1 MMRYPH
7 DIEEKLGFDKVRGM
21 LRGRCAG
28 ELGRQLVDKLKFS
41 TNDALIRKLCG
52 QTEEYMKMVQNAE
65 PLPALSYPDIENEL
79 KKLPLQGGFLEAH
92 EIYAILKT
100 LKTLHEWEAFLRKRK
115 DAYPVVAALAQN
127 ILIDEALINAI
138 ERCIDEKGQL
148 RENASSALRKIRVEM
163 QKSEVRARKKLEQV
177 LREAR
182 NVGMSPEDS
191 SLTVRGG
198 RLVIPLRAE
207 YKRSVK
213 GFIHDASASGNI
225 LFVEPEE
232 VLEINNAIKEL
243 SYEEKREIIRIL
255 TALTDDIRE
264 HHEAIAAG
272 RRFLGIIDLIRA
284 KALFSHEFEAIVPQP
299 ARQGAFEWQGAVNP
313 VLKKALDKQG
323 KPLVPLDIRM
333 NGRNRILVISGPN
346 AGGKSVCLQTVGL
359 LQYMYQCGMPVPV
372 KEGSTMMIFHD
383 IFIDI
388 GDEQSIENDLS
399 TYSSHLRAMNLLLK
413 IATKNTFFLIDE
425 FGSGTDPQFGGAIAE
440 AILEELISTK
450 ARGIITTHYNNLKKL
465 AESHEGLVNARM
477 RFDVNKL
484 EPLYRLEIGR
494 PGSSFA
500 LEIAGKI
507 GLPGKILREAR
518 KKAGADA
525 VTLDR
530 LLNDLEREKK
540 YYEEESRKYAA
551 QNETLEKTI
560 ANYNDLKEDLD
571 ERKKELL
578 NEAKTEAQMLL
589 RQANQ
594 RVENLIRQIR
604 ETEAEKEA
612 TKKLRRELKEFE
624 EKIKPRKLKR
634 RKKGQESEVKVVGGD
649 LLPGSHVRLRGQ
661 ETIGEVLK
669 VGKRDAEVRF
679 GELKSKIRLDRLE
692 RVSGG
697 VMKKENKKRTAPI
710 SGIDINARKAQFS
723 HNLDVR
729 GKRAYAALKALENF
743 LDDALLFGTP
753 EVRIIHGKGD
763 GILREVL
770 RNALKDYKEVKSFH
784 DEHADRGGA
793 GTTVV
798 ELG

>member
-1 MMRYPH
+1 MMRYPP
-7 DIEEKLGFDKVRGM
+7 DIEEKLGFDKVRDM
-21 LRGRCAG
+21 LRSRCVG
-28 ELGRQLVDKLKFS
+28 ELGRELVGKLKFS
-41 TNDALIRKLCG
+41 TDSALIRKLCG

-65 PLPALSYPDIENEL
+65 PVPALNYPDIENEM
-79 KKLPLQGGFLEAH
+79 KKLPVQGGFLEAH

-100 LKTLHEWEAFLRKRK
+100 LRTLHEWEAFFRKRK
-115 DAYPVVAALAQN
+115 DAYPAVAKLVEN
-127 ILIDEALINAI
+127 IQTDESLTTEI
-138 ERCIDEKGQL
+138 ERRIDEKGQL
-148 RENASSALRKIRVEM
+148 RESASPALRKIRVEM
-163 QKSEVRARKKLEQV
+163 QKNEVRARKKLEQV

-182 NVGMSPEDS
+182 NADMSPDDS
-191 SLTVRGG
+191 SLTIRGG

-207 YKRSVK
+207 YKRSIK

-232 VLEINNAIKEL
+232 VLEINNAIREL
-243 SYEEKREIIRIL
+243 SYEEKREIVRIL
-255 TALTDDIRE
+255 TGLTDDIRAHSE
-264 HHEAIAAG
+264 VLTAG

-299 ARQGAFEWQGAVNP
+299 GKQGAFEWQGAVNP
-313 VLKKALDKQG
+313 VLKKALGKQG
-323 KPLVPLDIRM
+323 KLLVPLDIRM
-333 NGRNRILVISGPN
+333 DGRNRILVISGPN

-359 LQYMYQCGMPVPV
+359 LQYMYQCGLPVPLR
-372 KEGSTMMIFHD
+372 EGSTMMIFHD

-413 IATKNTFFLIDE
+413 IATKNTLFLIDE

-440 AILEELISTK
+440 AILVELIRTK
-450 ARGIITTHYNNLKKL
+450 ARGIITTHYNNLKKM
-465 AESHEGLVNARM
+465 AESHEGLINARM
-477 RFDVNKL
+477 RFDVNRL

-507 GLPGKILREAR
+507 GLPERLLREAR

-530 LLNDLEREKK
+530 LLNDLERERK
-540 YYEEESRKYAA
+540 YYEEESRKYTA
-551 QNETLEKTI
+551 QNEMLEKTI
-560 ANYNDLKEDLD
+560 ANYRDLKEDLD

-578 NEAKTEAQMLL
+578 NEAKAEAKMLL
-589 RQANQ
+589 KQANQ

-604 ETEAEKEA
+604 EKEAEKEA
-612 TKKLRRELKEFE
+612 TKKLRSELKEFE
-624 EKIKPRKLKR
+624 EKIKPQKVKR
-634 RKKGQESEVKVVGGD
+634 RKKKESEIKVVEGEIT
-649 LLPGSHVRLRGQ
+649 PGSQVRIKGQ
-661 ETIGEVLK
+661 ETVGEVLK

-697 VMKKENKKRTAPI
+697 AMKKTAKKHAAPMA
-710 SGIDINARKAQFS
+710 GIDINARKAQFS
-723 HNLDVR
+723 HTLDVR
-729 GKRAYAALKALENF
+729 GKRADEALKALENF

-770 RNALKDYKEVKSFH
+770 RNALKGYGEVKSFH

-793 GTTVV
+793 GITVV
-798 ELG
+798 EMG